1 MTATAATNPGAS
13 DRHRLDRMV
22 RPPARAGAIVPTAPA
37 IAATSPALTVVPPRP
52 VITAVPRAAMTADP
66 AARPAAPGC
75 SRPRATTRTIVSTTT
90 APPVRML
97 GRAIGAP
104 MAPAPSSVRTV
115 PEEGR
120 ATDVR
125 MVRAPTNAR
134 MDREVGRA
142 IDDLTVLAPPGDQ
155 TADRVA
161 MTDPVVVLVRTN
173 GKTARKATVHARTN
187 GMTARKEDREGEVKV
202 VPTVGRHQGVPRTPA
217 MATRGHLDPANDRA
231 VIDRR
236 KGARVRALPRAL
248 QGGSMGGTDGTTSGA
263 TDRVPAQAIVAP
275 SRTTVRQLPTRSSRG
290 GK

>member
-1 MTATAATNPGAS
+1 
-13 DRHRLDRMV
+13 
-22 RPPARAGAIVPTAPA
+22 
-37 IAATSPALTVVPPRP
+37 
-52 VITAVPRAAMTADP
+52 
-66 AARPAAPGC
+66 
-75 SRPRATTRTIVSTTT
+75 
-90 APPVRML
+90 ML

-120 ATDVR
+120 ATVDRTVP
-125 MVRAPTNAR
+125 VPTNAR

-142 IDDLTVLAPPGDQ
+142 IDDRTVPAPTGDQ

-161 MTDPVVVLVRTN
+161 MTDRVVVLVQTS
-173 GKTARKATVHARTN
+173 GKTARKATVHARIN
-187 GMTARKEDREGEVKV
+187 GKTARKATVPAPTNGKTALKADRGVMV

-263 TDRVPAQAIVAP
+263 TDRVLAQPIVAP